1 MISFIDDEEKY
12 IDFLNLSKEEFLKM
26 YSYVT
31 EEEYNNTMISW
42 VNDVLELYTD
52 DELGNWGKDDFQ
64 AMTDTQKIT
73 LFENAKMMTDDTED
87 IDTNIVIN
95 FDYSIVILLPYFN
108 RNTWI

>member
-12 IDFLNLSKEEFLKM
+12 IDFLTLDKDEFLKM

-42 VNDVLELYTD
+42 VNDTLELYTD
-52 DELGNWGKDDFQ
+52 DELGNWGKEDFQ
-64 AMTDTQKIT
+64 AMTDNQKIT

-95 FDYSIVILLPYFN
+95 FDYSNY
-108 RNTWI
+108 